1 MGGYG
6 AKHDKVKKNRA
17 KARLRGEIAT
27 EFSRT
32 DCNNNYVHM

>member
-17 KARLRGEIAT
+17 KARLREGIAT
-27 EFSRT
+27 EFS
-32 DCNNNYVHM
+32 Y

>member
-27 EFSRT
+27 EFS
-32 DCNNNYVHM
+32 Y

>member
-17 KARLRGEIAT
+17 KARLRGEGGGEIAP
-27 EFSRT
+27 EFS
-32 DCNNNYVHM
+32 Y